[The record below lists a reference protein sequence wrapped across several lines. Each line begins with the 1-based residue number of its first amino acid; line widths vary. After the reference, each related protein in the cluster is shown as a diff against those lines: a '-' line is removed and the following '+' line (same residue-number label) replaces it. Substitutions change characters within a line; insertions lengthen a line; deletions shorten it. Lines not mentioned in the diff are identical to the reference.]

1 MRVWRYRMLVGL
13 SRTLTCKIAGGN
25 SSGSVLWDTSFF
37 VVLTLFSYL
46 SVWPLAVLDYTSVDC
61 ARDLIASDNVY
72 QHQVSQTYNVFFNSS
87 HRWFYLSGHQ
97 PHELLLFKAYDS
109 KTKPGTARGNRRC
122 TLSHEKALLMIYS
135 ALMRH
140 LIIHLL
146 LQIVAVERALNA
158 LAWFYILKG
167 V

>member
-1 MRVWRYRMLVGL
+1 MA
-13 SRTLTCKIAGGN
+13 T
-25 SSGSVLWDTSFF
+25 
-37 VVLTLFSYL
+37 
-46 SVWPLAVLDYTSVDC
+46 
-61 ARDLIASDNVY
+61 
-72 QHQVSQTYNVFFNSS
+72 HQVSQTYNVFFNSS

-135 ALMRH
+135 ALMWH

-146 LQIVAVERALNA
+146 LQIVAVERAFNA

-167 V
+167 GIEEEYEVCVFFLTRLPDVLKITTCYLQKRQVLLRRRSVQFSI

>member
-1 MRVWRYRMLVGL
+1 MNHCYSKRM
-13 SRTLTCKIAGGN
+13 I
-25 SSGSVLWDTSFF
+25 
-37 VVLTLFSYL
+37 
-46 SVWPLAVLDYTSVDC
+46 P
-61 ARDLIASDNVY
+61 
-72 QHQVSQTYNVFFNSS
+72 
-87 HRWFYLSGHQ
+87 
-97 PHELLLFKAYDS
+97 
-109 KTKPGTARGNRRC
+109 KPNGTARGNRRC